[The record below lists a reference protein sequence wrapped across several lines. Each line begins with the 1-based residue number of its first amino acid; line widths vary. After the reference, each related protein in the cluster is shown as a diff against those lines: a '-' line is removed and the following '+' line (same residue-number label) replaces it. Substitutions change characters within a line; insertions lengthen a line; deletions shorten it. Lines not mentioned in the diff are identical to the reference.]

1 MLSQHIEQLRL
12 IIPQVLK
19 QTKKLKRISCL
30 PRQKKGFDGMTY
42 DDKMM

>member
-19 QTKKLKRISCL
+19 QTKKLNRISRL
-30 PRQKKGFDGMTY
+30 PQQKKALME
-42 DDKMM
+42 